1 MKIRVGCKG
10 TFQFA
15 HPSLAVNSL
24 RLRARIL
31 FERKKE
37 DIKHNLFIE
46 TRKKGKEKLFYFFPP
61 HNSRFFLPSR
71 AVNSKKVCFCVLL
84 KRRKIIKAYNCRQQN
99 MQFSLF
105 ITILLILCVLVEHRG

>member
-1 MKIRVGCKG
+1 MKIRVEFKG

-46 TRKKGKEKLFYFFPP
+46 TRKRERKIILLF
-61 HNSRFFLPSR
+61 SASQQSFFLAVPS
-71 AVNSKKVCFCVLL
+71 SKQQKVCFCVLL

-99 MQFSLF
+99 MQFPLF
-105 ITILLILCVLVEHRG
+105 ITILLILCVLVEHRR